1 MPDPTSVCGA
11 REGSVRLG
19 ATLALDSVSV
29 EVPAGQVVAI
39 VGGDGAGKTTL
50 QRTLIGRVEAE
61 SGTVWAPPPRELGY
75 LPSAS
80 GTWRQLTVDENLDLV
95 AHAYSDRPRDLDRRR
110 DELLDASGLADARTR
125 LAGQLSGGMRQK
137 LGFCMAMLHGP
148 RLVVLD
154 EPSTGVD
161 PVSRVELWSLI
172 ADAAASGTAVVLA
185 TTYLDEAERVHD
197 VVVLDAGRVL
207 LHGSPAEVLAA
218 SPGTVSLVTTPDNP
232 ARAWRRGRAVHEWH
246 AGPPAPGDSVLEV
259 DLEDAVIAAA
269 LDIRG
274 DAVSRST
281 RPASPRRALD
291 RDAALASTS
300 HVSRAF
306 ADQLAVDDV
315 TIEVRPGEIV
325 GLIGANGAGKTTLIR
340 MVLGVL
346 PPSGGTVQL
355 FGADPSRESRRR
367 LGYVPQGLGLYGDL
381 TVDENLAFVASAYD
395 ATSAA
400 DDALRG
406 GDALVAVR
414 GELVGGI
421 GLGRQRQ
428 LAFACALAHS
438 PDLLVLDEPTSGVDA
453 ISRARLWDTVH
464 DQAEA
469 GAGLLVSTH
478 YMQEAEQCDRLVL
491 MDLGRVVASGT
502 VAEIVAATRVV
513 EVATSDWA
521 SAFAALRAVDLPV
534 ALAGTAVRVVDTDAE
549 RVHEVLR
556 DAGVGADVRPARATL
571 DETMTAISRGRR
583 TAARA

>member
-11 REGSVRLG
+11 HEVTVRLG
-19 ATLALDSVSV
+19 TTLALDSVSV
-29 EVPAGQVVAI
+29 EVDAGQVVAV

-50 QRTLIGRVEAE
+50 LRTLIGRVVPD
-61 SGTVWAPPPRELGY
+61 SGTVWAPPPRQLGY
-75 LPSAS
+75 LPSSS

-110 DELLDASGLADARTR
+110 DELLDASGLVGARTR

-197 VVVLDAGRVL
+197 VVVLDGGRVL
-207 LHGSPAEVLAA
+207 LRGSPAEVLAA
-218 SPGTVSLVTTPDNP
+218 SPGTVSLVTSAHDP

-246 AGPPAPGDSVLEV
+246 AGAAAPGDLVVDV

-269 LDIRG
+269 LDARG
-274 DAVSRST
+274 DAVPRS
-281 RPASPRRALD
+281 ARRAAPQRVVD
-291 RDAALASTS
+291 PDAALAGTS

-346 PPSGGTVQL
+346 APTTGTVQL
-355 FGADPSRESRRR
+355 FGAEPSRESRRTPR
-367 LGYVPQGLGLYGDL
+367 RRRPG
-381 TVDENLAFVASAYD
+381 
-395 ATSAA
+395 
-400 DDALRG
+400 
-406 GDALVAVR
+406 
-414 GELVGGI
+414 
-421 GLGRQRQ
+421 
-428 LAFACALAHS
+428 
-438 PDLLVLDEPTSGVDA
+438 
-453 ISRARLWDTVH
+453 SR
-464 DQAEA
+464 
-469 GAGLLVSTH
+469 
-478 YMQEAEQCDRLVL
+478 
-491 MDLGRVVASGT
+491 
-502 VAEIVAATRVV
+502 
-513 EVATSDWA
+513 
-521 SAFAALRAVDLPV
+521 
-534 ALAGTAVRVVDTDAE
+534 
-549 RVHEVLR
+549 
-556 DAGVGADVRPARATL
+556 
-571 DETMTAISRGRR
+571 RR
-583 TAARA
+583 